1 MVFFNFNG
9 QISALKKIFF
19 FLIILMT
26 NVREVNLVFK
36 MLVIFLNIKILAR
49 YTAKSVIFFKI

>member
-1 MVFFNFNG
+1 
-9 QISALKKIFF
+9 
-19 FLIILMT
+19 MT

-49 YTAKSVIFFKI
+49 YTAKSVISLKYNKSFTVYYCKK

>member
-1 MVFFNFNG
+1 
-9 QISALKKIFF
+9 
-19 FLIILMT
+19 MT

-49 YTAKSVIFFKI
+49 YTAKSVIFFKNIINPLRYTIVKNDT

>member
-1 MVFFNFNG
+1 
-9 QISALKKIFF
+9 
-19 FLIILMT
+19 MT
-26 NVREVNLVFK
+26 NVREVNLLFR